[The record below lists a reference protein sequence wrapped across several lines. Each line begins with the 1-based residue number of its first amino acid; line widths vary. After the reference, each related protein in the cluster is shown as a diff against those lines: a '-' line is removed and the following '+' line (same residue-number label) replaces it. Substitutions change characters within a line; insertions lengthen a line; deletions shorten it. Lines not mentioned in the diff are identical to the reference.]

1 MPTSSTRVHEPRLD
15 ARASR
20 IDVITR
26 GAMAGTRQIGL
37 LYHPRTMSANKRV
50 GGSPPREAPV
60 GMHHVGAPANGERFG
75 RFVHQQYG
83 ELLRFLRRR
92 TGGAEDVQ
100 DLAQESIA
108 KLLRYRETT
117 PASDWRRLLYRIAIN
132 TACDR
137 FRVVRHAEVVAR
149 ASVQSHRCDADPRSP
164 DEFAV
169 RQRRLVQL
177 RRGILALPPKC
188 RRVFLLKVGQDM
200 SNAEIARHCGIS
212 VKMVE
217 KHLAKGLEAL
227 RCKVGDSAG
236 NPFR

>member
-1 MPTSSTRVHEPRLD
+1 
-15 ARASR
+15 
-20 IDVITR
+20 
-26 GAMAGTRQIGL
+26 
-37 LYHPRTMSANKRV
+37 MSANKRV

-60 GMHHVGAPANGERFG
+60 GMHHAGAPANGERFG

-108 KLLRYRETT
+108 KLLRYRETA

-132 TACDR
+132 TAYDR
-137 FRVVRHAEVVAR
+137 FRIVRHAEVVAR
-149 ASVQSHRCDADPRSP
+149 ASAESDRCAPVPQSP

-177 RRGILALPPKC
+177 RRGILELPPKC
-188 RRVFLLKVGQDM
+188 QRVFLLKVAQDM

-217 KHLAKGLEAL
+217 KHLARGLEAL
-227 RCKVGDSAG
+227 RGKVGDSAG
-236 NPFR
+236 NSFR